1 MEMAA
6 APRRTEPAGSKR
18 PVLVVDDDPLIR
30 RGIQRVLEHEGFVVE
45 TAADGSE
52 AVARAAQRPPAL
64 VVLDM
69 ILPTVGAVG
78 GSGVADAL
86 RAAHGDDLPI
96 ILITA
101 DGQAAEKARQIGAVS
116 YLRKPFEVDA
126 LVTAVRAILDSS

>member
-1 MEMAA
+1 MAA
-6 APRRTEPAGSKR
+6 TPRRSELTSSGTPI
-18 PVLVVDDDPLIR
+18 LVVDDDPMIR
-30 RGIQRVLEHEGFVVE
+30 RGIQRVLEQEGFAVE

-64 VVLDM
+64 VVLDL
-69 ILPTVGAVG
+69 ILPTEG

-86 RAAHGDDLPI
+86 RAAHGAALPI

-101 DGQAAEKARQIGAVS
+101 DGQAAEKARQIGAAT

-126 LVTAVRAILDSS
+126 LVAAVRTVLGRS